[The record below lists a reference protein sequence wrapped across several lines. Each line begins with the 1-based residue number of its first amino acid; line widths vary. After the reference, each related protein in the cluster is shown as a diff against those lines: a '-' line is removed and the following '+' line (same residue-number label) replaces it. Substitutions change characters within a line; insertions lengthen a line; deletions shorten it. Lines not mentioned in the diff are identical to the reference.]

1 MTRARSPLHRAA
13 RLALAL
19 VACATLIPLGA
30 TSARAA
36 VPETPNF
43 GPIIED
49 YAAYKG
55 QTRCKPK
62 PKPGVVAFRRLVLNT
77 YPRTRDFGISRQ
89 CSVGGRSE
97 HKEGRA
103 WDWGVDGTTR
113 AGRRTASRLLGWLF
127 ATDRHENRHANFR
140 RLGLM
145 YIVWRRRIWGSWERR
160 WETYCEPTPRGCKD
174 TDSNAILHPH
184 LDHVHFSFSWPG
196 ARKNT
201 SFWNPE
207 LSRA

>member
-1 MTRARSPLHRAA
+1 MTGSKALVRRAG

-19 VACATLIPLGA
+19 VAGLTLIPLGA
-30 TSARAA
+30 ATARAA
-36 VPETPNF
+36 TPKTPNF
-43 GPIIED
+43 GPVIED
-49 YAAYKG
+49 YAAYQG

-62 PKPGVVAFRRLVLNT
+62 PKPGVVAFRRLVLAT
-77 YPRTRDFGISRQ
+77 YPRTGDAGISRR
-89 CSVGGRSE
+89 CSIGGQSE

-103 WDWGVDGTTR
+103 WDWAVDGTTE
-113 AGRRTASRLLGWLF
+113 AGRLTAKRLLQWLF
-127 ATDRHENRHANFR
+127 QTDRHGNWHANFR

-145 YIVWRRRIWGSWERR
+145 YIVWRRRIWGSWDPG
-160 WETYCEPTPRGCKD
+160 WKTYCVATPKGCKD

-184 LDHVHFSFSWPG
+184 LDHIHFSFGWPG
-196 ARKNT
+196 ARKRT